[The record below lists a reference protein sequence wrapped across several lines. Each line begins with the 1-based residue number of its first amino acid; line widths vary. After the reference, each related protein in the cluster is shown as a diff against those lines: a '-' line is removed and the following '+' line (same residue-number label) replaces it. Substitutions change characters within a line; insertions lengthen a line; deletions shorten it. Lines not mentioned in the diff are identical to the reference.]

1 MSRGSSP
8 KRQQEQVNEEDEY
21 NSLKATAKKSSGFAK
36 HLLYVPFG
44 LIFSAL
50 GILLYVFVGG
60 VELQADVPYIA
71 TAYAIGAIG
80 LTVAYSNVAQW
91 VIKQRS
97 QQLKKSYEGS
107 EGVWFSLFYNN
118 AFFVFLLLLGSHLVF
133 STLQPSTSMIL
144 TQLCAA
150 AIPAWMSS
158 LSK

>member
-8 KRQQEQVNEEDEY
+8 KRQQDLVSEEEEY
-21 NSLKATAKKSSGFAK
+21 NSLRATAKKSSGFARHIK
-36 HLLYVPFG
+36 YVPLG

-50 GILLYVFVGG
+50 GVLLYVFVGG
-60 VELQADVPYIA
+60 VELQADIPYIVA
-71 TAYAIGAIG
+71 AYLAGAVG
-80 LTVAYSNVAQW
+80 LTLAYSNVSAW
-91 VIKQRS
+91 VSKQRS
-97 QQLKKSYEGS
+97 QQLKASYEGS

-133 STLQPSTSMIL
+133 STLPPTTSMIL